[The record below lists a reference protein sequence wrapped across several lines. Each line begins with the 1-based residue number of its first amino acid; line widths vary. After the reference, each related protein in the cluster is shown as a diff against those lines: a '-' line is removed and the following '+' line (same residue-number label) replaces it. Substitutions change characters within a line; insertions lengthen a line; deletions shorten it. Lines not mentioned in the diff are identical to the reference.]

1 MLQPRGFLNFKAN
14 GVISQGRFSLDGT
27 KGGLNEADQLGK
39 GLFGLPKS
47 WFSLLSKPRPLKDR
61 GGGAL
66 FTPIFVTKPW
76 AIDQSYIELK
86 LLGHICMD
94 KAQLI

>member
-1 MLQPRGFLNFKAN
+1 MNFKAN

-61 GGGAL
+61 GPGGPL
-66 FTPIFVTKPW
+66 FTPIFGTKPW
-76 AIDQSYIELK
+76 AMDQSSVGLK
-86 LLGHICMD
+86 LLGRINMD